1 METDKIYLGDAYEL
15 IKGVPDKSIDLIIT
29 DPPYLYVSGGGGGCF
44 GSRKKSVRGEISP
57 MSKGLDY
64 SILEDFERV
73 EKQINVYIWCSLK
86 EVSYL
91 LSYYEKKSCVVAL
104 LCWHKTNPIPT
115 KYPNYLINDTEYCV
129 FARKKAPFFGSV
141 KSRATFMISSAN
153 IGDKKDFHHPTIKPL
168 SYIKNLISN
177 SSSEG
182 GVVLDPF
189 AGSGTTCIAAKEL
202 GRHYIGFE
210 IEPKWHTIAVDR
222 LNGVNANGQISLFAD
237 FEELEKNDGQP
248 R

>member
-15 IKGVPDKSIDLIIT
+15 IKEVPDRSIDLIVT

-44 GSRKKSVRGEISP
+44 GARQRKCRTEI
-57 MSKGLDY
+57 MGMNKGFDF
-64 SILEDFERV
+64 SILEQFERV
-73 EKQINVYIWCSLK
+73 EKNTNVYIWCSLK
-86 EVSYL
+86 EVSSL
-91 LSYYEKKSCVVAL
+91 LSYYEKKGCVVAL
-104 LCWHKTNPIPT
+104 LTWHKTNPFPT
-115 KYPNYLINDTEYCV
+115 VYPNYLINDTEYCV

-141 KSRATFMISSAN
+141 KSRTTFMISSAN

-168 SYIKNLISN
+168 PYIENLIRN

-189 AGSGTTCIAAKEL
+189 AGSGTTCVAAKEL

-210 IEPKWHTIAVDR
+210 INEKWHKIAVDR
-222 LNGVNANGQISLFAD
+222 INGITADGQTSIFTD